1 MTQPRRY
8 TTSCSRFLFLRAP
21 QEVEDDD
28 PATRRGFDALRNNGM
43 TRGEVTAIRG
53 YFSSQVREVSPAGDS
68 IYRRG
73 GLAEAEL
80 MEGAGWARAGPVLLV

>member
-1 MTQPRRY
+1 MTV
-8 TTSCSRFLFLRAP
+8 A

-53 YFSSQVREVSPAGDS
+53 YFSAQVREETRSIIIEACPFFRERRMAGQVPQPF
-68 IYRRG
+68 
-73 GLAEAEL
+73 
-80 MEGAGWARAGPVLLV
+80 RAF